1 MGTNYYTTK
10 KQTHCDTCGQKLPKV
25 DIVYDVHL
33 GKSSAGWAFTIQAN
47 GYKLY
52 KNWDEMKT
60 WLKGKKIVN
69 EYDEPVTVAQFIKLV
84 ENKKDIAEPETVD
97 YGNLLKVIGGY
108 KFMDCEF
115 S

>member
-10 KQTHCDTCGQKLPKV
+10 KQTHCETCGQKLPKV
-25 DIVYDVHL
+25 DVVYDVHL
-33 GKSSAGWAFTIQAN
+33 GKSSYGWAFTIQAN

-52 KNWDEMKT
+52 KNWDEMKV

-84 ENKKDIAEPETVD
+84 ENKKDVADPEPVD